1 MNQDFEELLNNK
13 LFWVIAFIGFSLM
26 AFVGVRTYLVEKVT
40 DNVIEKLQ
48 KEYTP
53 GPYSPG
59 FDPDLVDPN
68 FFKNR

>member
-1 MNQDFEELLNNK
+1 MNDFQELLNNK
-13 LFWVIAFIGFSLM
+13 LFWLVAFLGIGM
-26 AFVGVRTYLVEKVT
+26 ASFVGLKVYLVNKVT
-40 DNVIEKLQ
+40 ANVIEKLQ

-59 FDPDLVDPN
+59 FNPDLVDPN